1 MRKRE
6 NKKKKKKKGKIHTRE
21 WCFRHRWNFY
31 WDRNKRRNFLRNH
44 DIFVFTEKFKGKKN
58 IFDKIN
64 FLFLNCNQS
73 LEMSQVHDQKKC
85 RSRKKENFFFHHSR
99 SSHGQTIL
107 DNATSFSMLVF
118 ETKFVCLWI
127 GGVTIERIFK
137 ITIHSRILSFFF
149 NCIITKLK

>member
-85 RSRKKENFFFHHSR
+85 RSRKKENFFFSPLAFIARPNDSR
-99 SSHGQTIL
+99 QR
-107 DNATSFSMLVF
+107 N
-118 ETKFVCLWI
+118 K
-127 GGVTIERIFK
+127 
-137 ITIHSRILSFFF
+137 FF
-149 NCIITKLK
+149 NVGFRNKIRMSVNRRCNHRKNI